1 MADIEPVMAN
11 IEFRMANIRSLMAN
25 IESRMAN
32 ITSLYGEN
40 DCAMVKIVWVFVNV
54 WRELHSKSNVT

>member
-11 IEFRMANIRSLMAN
+11 IEFRMANI
-25 IESRMAN
+25 
-32 ITSLYGEN
+32 TSPYGEN